1 MRIKGLFMNNIFEKL
16 FEKYNKLSKPV
27 KASFWFT
34 ICNVLNKG
42 IALLATPIF
51 TRILTTEQYGDYTVF
66 QSWCSIMMIFAT
78 CNLFVGVYGKGLV
91 EYSDDRDK
99 FTSSLLGLTTL
110 ITIIVIIIYV
120 TNIDFWTNFFSLSPI
135 VMTAMFIQLLTMP
148 AFEFWSTRQRFEY
161 KYRSLVI
168 ISLAMSI
175 ISIVISIVAIL
186 STRYKLEAKV
196 YSDVFVKAVIGISL
210 ATLLIVKG
218 RKIFSAKYW
227 RYALVFNIPLIP
239 HFLSTMILNQSDRI
253 MIKNMVNPSSA
264 AMYGIAYTI
273 GTVVLL
279 VINAINNSF
288 TPYTY
293 EALKEKKYLGI
304 KKNANILITIVA
316 AMVSVSMIF
325 APEIIYVFAGKKY
338 YDAIGVI
345 PPVAVSVFL
354 IFVYSLF
361 SNIEYYYKK
370 TKYIALASVICAIVN
385 IILNYILI
393 PLFGYYAAGYTT
405 LVCYVLYALTH
416 FLFSKKVLKENGIEV
431 RDVFEVKKYVIATI
445 IMLIVML
452 VMVMLYN
459 HVVIRYSLLVIFL
472 IICCIK
478 KKFIMKK
485 FKEIKR

>member
-1 MRIKGLFMNNIFEKL
+1 MRVINSIRN
-16 FEKYNKLSKPV
+16 KYSDLSLPV

-34 ICNVLNKG
+34 VCNVINKG

-51 TRILTTEQYGDYTVF
+51 TRILTTEQYGDFTVF
-66 QSWCSIMMIFAT
+66 QSWYGIMIIFSS
-78 CNLFVGVYGKGLV
+78 CNLFIGVYGKGLV
-91 EYSDDRDK
+91 EFEDDRDK

-110 ITIIVIIIYV
+110 ITIFTILIYIL
-120 TNIDFWTNFFSLSPI
+120 NIEFWTEFFTLSPI
-135 VMTAMFIQLLTMP
+135 VMLAMFVELLTMP
-148 AFEFWSTRQRFEY
+148 AFEFWATRQRFEY
-161 KYRSLVI
+161 KYKYLVL
-168 ISLAMSI
+168 ISLGMSI
-175 ISIVISIVAIL
+175 MSIVISIIAVI
-186 STRYKLEAKV
+186 STNYKLEARV
-196 YSDVFVKAVIGISL
+196 YSDVLVKAIIGVSL
-210 ATLLIVKG
+210 ATIIALRGKKLFDK
-218 RKIFSAKYW
+218 KYW
-227 RYALVFNIPLIP
+227 IYALAFNIPLIP

-253 MIKNMVNPSSA
+253 MIKNMVDSSSA

-279 VINAINNSF
+279 VTNAINNSF
-288 TPYTY
+288 IPYTY
-293 EALKEKKYLGI
+293 EALKDKNYIGI
-304 KKNANILITIVA
+304 KKNANTLIMIVV
-316 AMVSVSMIF
+316 AMVGISMIF

-452 VMVMLYN
+452 VMVILYN